1 MSSDDESIILMFY
14 ELYKIP
20 IKYRKI
26 MKEIIINN
34 RLIKRTF
41 HQMLLYAKKEK
52 KERQKL
58 EILKDWEI
66 MFQY

>member
-41 HQMLLYAKKEK
+41 HQMLLYTKKEK

>member
-41 HQMLLYAKKEK
+41 HQILLYAKKEK

>member
-1 MSSDDESIILMFY
+1 MSSNESIILMFY

>member
-1 MSSDDESIILMFY
+1 MSSDESIILMFY

-52 KERQKL
+52 RKTKIGDIKR
-58 EILKDWEI
+58 LK
-66 MFQY
+66 

>member
-41 HQMLLYAKKEK
+41 YQMLLYAKKEK

>member
-1 MSSDDESIILMFY
+1 MPGDEQMLLMFY

>member
-1 MSSDDESIILMFY
+1 MFY

-34 RLIKRTF
+34 RLIKEHF
-41 HQMLLYAKKEK
+41 IKCYYMKKKE
-52 KERQKL
+52 QKL
-58 EILKDWEI
+58 E
-66 MFQY
+66 Y

>member
-1 MSSDDESIILMFY
+1 MSSDESIILMFY

>member
-52 KERQKL
+52 K
-58 EILKDWEI
+58 KDKN
-66 MFQY
+66 